1 MHSYVLIDFEN
12 VQPADLA
19 ALEQPHFKVIV
30 FIGASQ
36 ANVPLELAQALQKM
50 GSRGDYIKVS
60 GNGRNA
66 LDFHIA
72 FYIGRLAA
80 AEPKAAFYVVSR
92 DKGFDPLMNHLKS
105 TLDIDASR
113 VTEVSSIPQ
122 GKGAAPKSGEERL
135 AKVVAKLQSLNGG
148 RPRTVKTLTNTVAS
162 MFQKQLA
169 GDEIATIL
177 QSLKDKGHVSVT
189 GNKVTYALP

>member
-30 FIGASQ
+30 FTGASQ
-36 ANVPLELAQALQKM
+36 ASVPLELARAMQKM
-50 GSRGDYIKVS
+50 GERGDYIKVS

-80 AEPKAAFYVVSR
+80 AHPNASFHIVSR
-92 DKGFDPLMNHLKS
+92 DKGFDPLIEHLR
-105 TLDIDASR
+105 TLNIAASR
-113 VTEVSSIPQ
+113 VTEISSLPQ

-135 AKVVAKLQSLNGG
+135 AKVVANLRSLNGN
-148 RPRTVKTLTNTVAS
+148 RPATVKKLSNAIAS

-169 GDEIATIL
+169 AEEIA
-177 QSLKDKGHVSVT
+177 SLLHALEANGSLAVS
-189 GNKVTYALP
+189 GSKVTYTLP

>member
-1 MHSYVLIDFEN
+1 MHTYVLIDFEN

-19 ALEQPHFKVIV
+19 ALEEPHFKVIV

-36 ANVPLELAQALQKM
+36 ASVPLELAQALQKM

-80 AEPKAAFYVVSR
+80 AEPKAAFHVVSR
-92 DKGFDPLMNHLKS
+92 DKGFDPLIQHLT
-105 TLDIDASR
+105 TLNIVASR
-113 VTEVSSIPQ
+113 VTEVSAIPQ

-169 GDEIATIL
+169 AGEIAAIL
-177 QSLKDKGHVSVT
+177 ESLKDKGHVAVT
-189 GNKVTYALP
+189 GNKVSYALP

>member
-36 ANVPLELAQALQKM
+36 ASVPLELAQALQKM
-50 GSRGDYIKVS
+50 GERGEYIQVS

-80 AEPKAAFYVVSR
+80 AQPKAAFHIVSR
-92 DKGFDPLMNHLKS
+92 DKGFDPLIQHLA
-105 TLDIDASR
+105 TLGVSASR
-113 VTEVSSIPQ
+113 VTEIAAIAQ
-122 GKGAAPKSGEERL
+122 RKQAAPKSDEERL
-135 AKVVAKLQSLNGG
+135 AKVLANLQGLNGG
-148 RPRTVKTLTNTVAS
+148 RPRKVTTLCNTIAS
-162 MFQKQLA
+162 AFQKQLA
-169 GDEIATIL
+169 ESEVTAIL
-177 QSLKDKGHVSVT
+177 RALQDKGYVVVNGSKVS
-189 GNKVTYALP
+189 YELP